1 MGVQSSFGFTLGR
14 MEKGRLN
21 KITDVPG
28 VRVGHVTRHEGDI
41 NTGVT
46 AILPHTGDMF
56 HDKCPAASHVINGFG
71 KSIGLVQVNELGT
84 IETPLLLTNTL
95 SVGTAATALV
105 KYMLERNEDI
115 GRDTGTVNPM
125 VLNAT
130 TAILT
135 TYAAC
140 TLRSRTRLTRL
151 QTPRTILRKAQWA
164 RAAA

>member
-28 VRVGHVTRHEGDI
+28 VRVGHVTRHEGGI

-84 IETPLLLTNTL
+84 IETPVSYTHLTLPT
-95 SVGTAATALV
+95 S
-105 KYMLERNEDI
+105 
-115 GRDTGTVNPM
+115 
-125 VLNAT
+125 
-130 TAILT
+130 
-135 TYAAC
+135 
-140 TLRSRTRLTRL
+140 
-151 QTPRTILRKAQWA
+151 
-164 RAAA
+164 

>member
-14 MEKGRLN
+14 MEKGKLN
-21 KITDVPG
+21 KNTDVPG
-28 VRVGHVTRHEGDI
+28 VRVGHVTRHEGGI

-95 SVGTAATALV
+95 SVGSA
-105 KYMLERNEDI
+105 
-115 GRDTGTVNPM
+115 
-125 VLNAT
+125 
-130 TAILT
+130 
-135 TYAAC
+135 
-140 TLRSRTRLTRL
+140 
-151 QTPRTILRKAQWA
+151 A
-164 RAAA
+164 RARVK

>member
-28 VRVGHVTRHEGDI
+28 VRVGHVTRHEGGI

-84 IETPLLLTNTL
+84 IETPI
-95 SVGTAATALV
+95 ALDQHPFRGHGG
-105 KYMLERNEDI
+105 YGAGEI
-115 GRDTGTVNPM
+115 
-125 VLNAT
+125 
-130 TAILT
+130 
-135 TYAAC
+135 YAGAQRGHR
-140 TLRSRTRLTRL
+140 LRHRHG
-151 QTPRTILRKAQWA
+151 QPNGI
-164 RAAA
+164 